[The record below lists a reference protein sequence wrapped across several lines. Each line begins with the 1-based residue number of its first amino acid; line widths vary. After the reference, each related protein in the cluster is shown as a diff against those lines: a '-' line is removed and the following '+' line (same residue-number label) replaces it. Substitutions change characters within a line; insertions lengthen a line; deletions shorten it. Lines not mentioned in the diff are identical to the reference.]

1 MIFFLSILSQVL
13 LLCNILSIT
22 KKISS
27 SIIFF
32 LNYLSGEREGG
43 DKQQQQSCK
52 TNVGCGIVCDRSVTH
67 SQCRGFDALSGSLC
81 LLNLFALRNLKKKS
95 SHICPAVNVLLKF
108 SQSMHRSDYSK

>member
-1 MIFFLSILSQVL
+1 ML

-81 LLNLFALRNLKKKS
+81 LLNLFALRNLKKK
-95 SHICPAVNVLLKF
+95 IKPYMAGRKRALEI
-108 SQSMHRSDYSK
+108 QSKHAQVRLQ